1 MFLIPCADIADCHNS
16 ISMLVESQARAQSRL
31 AARRTRPGTPTVLS
45 QFSIPVIRVCVQ
57 DRETLRVNF
66 S

>member
-16 ISMLVESQARAQSRL
+16 ISMLVESQARTQSRL
-31 AARRTRPGTPTVLS
+31 VARCTRLGTPIVLS
-45 QFSIPVIRVCVQ
+45 QFSIPVLGVCVQ
-57 DRETLRVNF
+57 DRETLRVKY